1 MKKWIFVLGL
11 FLSFNVYC
19 DEITIIDQ
27 TDPNDAT
34 TKCGD
39 NCTWTLYSD
48 GTLEIK
54 GTGEMYEWRGIGDT
68 SYGHDY
74 ASTAP
79 WDKYYNSVQ
88 KVDISGVSSIG
99 TYSFRH
105 FGLLSEINI
114 SDDVLTIGY
123 GAFDYVP
130 ALSELKLPDNLTTIS
145 DAAFMYNEFSNLT
158 IPDSV
163 TYLSPTAFYNSSLT
177 NLYCSS
183 AQKQICLEALK
194 EAGYSDERIE
204 NVLKLYQKQNGQYFY
219 KGKFYKNSS
228 DVGSLSWIKKRIYS
242 IDEANLVT
250 GEKNRI
256 SIKYK

>member
-1 MKKWIFVLGL
+1 M
-11 FLSFNVYC
+11 
-19 DEITIIDQ
+19 
-27 TDPNDAT
+27 
-34 TKCGD
+34 
-39 NCTWTLYSD
+39 
-48 GTLEIK
+48 
-54 GTGEMYEWRGIGDT
+54 
-68 SYGHDY
+68 
-74 ASTAP
+74 
-79 WDKYYNSVQ
+79 
-88 KVDISGVSSIG
+88 
-99 TYSFRH
+99 
-105 FGLLSEINI
+105 SEINI

-219 KGKFYKNSS
+219 NGKFYKNSS